1 MSHHPS
7 YSYVLMVLLAML
19 LLLLFPLHYHPK
31 SFHVSMLFRV
41 LIYGLGVILICI
53 GLYSALF
60 T

>member
-1 MSHHPS
+1 MSYHHS

-19 LLLLFPLHYHPK
+19 LLLLFPVHYHPK

-41 LIYGLGVILICI
+41 LIYGFGVILICI
-53 GLYSALF
+53 GLYTALF